1 MEWMSDMLKS
11 EVNNQYKENNELI
24 NQFLGKTIYIT
35 GATGLIGS
43 NLVKTLLSNSGCK
56 IVVQTRNESKA
67 RLMFNERVE
76 YVVCDL
82 TTRPVYDGKVD
93 YIIHCANPTS
103 SKYFVDNPVE
113 TIKIAVN
120 GTINI
125 LEFAKEKEVQSF
137 VFLSTMEVYG
147 SPKKGH
153 KVKECEGG
161 SFDSSVVRNCYPLSK
176 QTCESLC
183 AAYASEYGI
192 NSKVLRLTQTF
203 GSGVEYNDGRVFAEF
218 ARCAIEKRNI
228 VLKTKGE
235 TERCYL
241 DISDAVS
248 AILTVLLNGKIGEI
262 YTAANEE
269 TYCSIY
275 EMAKLV
281 AEMNGID
288 VEIKEQDISKSGY
301 ANTLYMDLDTSKL
314 RNLGWEPVVGL
325 EDSIKKLIDYMK
337 GLL

>member
-1 MEWMSDMLKS
+1 MRTYDLNVLKS
-11 EVNNQYKENNELI
+11 TSFIDWKSFN
-24 NQFLGKTIYIT
+24 GKTVYIT

-43 NLVKTLLSNSGCK
+43 SIVDALISCSEAKV
-56 IVVQTRNESKA
+56 VVQVRNEGKA
-67 RLMFNERVE
+67 RKLFGENVE

-82 TTRPVYDGKVD
+82 SEESPYIGTVN

-103 SKYFVDNPVE
+103 SKFFIENPVE
-113 TIKIAVN
+113 TIKTAVN

-125 LEFAKEKEVQSF
+125 LEFAKEKAVDGF

-147 SPKKGH
+147 TPKKGH
-153 KVKECEGG
+153 KVKEKEGG
-161 SFDSSVVRNCYPLSK
+161 SFDSAVVRNCYPLSK

-183 AAYASEYGI
+183 AGYASEYGV
-192 NSKVLRLTQTF
+192 NAKVLRLTQTF
-203 GSGVEYNDGRVFAEF
+203 GPGVSYNDERVFAEF

-235 TERCYL
+235 TERDYL
-241 DISDAVS
+241 YTADAVS
-248 AILTVLLNGKIGEI
+248 AIFTVLLNGKAGDI

-281 AEMNGID
+281 ADMNGIEVV
-288 VEIKEQDISKSGY
+288 VEEQDISKFGY
-301 ANTLYMDLDTSKL
+301 ANTLHVDLDTSKL
-314 RNLGWEPVVGL
+314 RDLGWRPVVDL
-325 EDSIKKLIDYMK
+325 KDAYKFLIMDMENKKDV
-337 GLL
+337 

>member
-1 MEWMSDMLKS
+1 MEWMSDMLES
-11 EVNNQYKENNELI
+11 EVCKQQKENKEI
-24 NQFLGKTIYIT
+24 IKQFSGKTIYIT

-43 NLVKTLLSNSGCK
+43 NLVKTLLSNDSCK
-56 IVVQTRNESKA
+56 IVIQARNELKA
-67 RLMFNERVE
+67 KSMFNGRVE
-76 YVVCDL
+76 CVVCDL
-82 TTRPVYDGKVD
+82 SKKPAYSGKID

-113 TIKIAVN
+113 TIKTAVN

-147 SPKKGH
+147 SPEKGH
-153 KVKECEGG
+153 KVKESEVG
-161 SFDSSVVRNCYPLSK
+161 SFDSAVVRNCYPLSK

-183 AAYASEYGI
+183 VAYASEYGV

-203 GSGVEYNDGRVFAEF
+203 GPGVEYNDGRVFAEF
-218 ARCAIEKRNI
+218 ARCAIEKKNI

-241 DISDAVS
+241 YISDAVS
-248 AILTVLLNGKIGEI
+248 AILTVLLEGEIGEI
-262 YTAANEE
+262 YTAANED

-281 AEMNGID
+281 AEMGGIG

-301 ANTLYMDLDTSKL
+301 ANTLYMNLDTSKL
-314 RNLGWEPVVGL
+314 RALNWNPQVDLKEAYKYL
-325 EDSIKKLIDYMK
+325 IEDMRERR
-337 GLL
+337 